1 MNGQN
6 YIDKVYQHLLIN
18 ETITPEEAMRLYGI
32 TRLSSCISELR
43 KKGYEII
50 TETFSKIHENG
61 RKYNHGMY
69 KLIKK

>member
-50 TETFSKIHENG
+50 TETFFIMTAKNLSG
-61 RKYNHGMY
+61 GCTMS
-69 KLIKK
+69 